1 MTNFTNI
8 LVPTDFSDNSLPAL
22 EFAQNLAKFSKAVLH
37 VIHIV
42 EPILNTEKL
51 WSGDNKEG
59 FEKTRELNA
68 EEDLRRFINK
78 ISPNGIRI
86 IEVLKSG
93 RPHEQILNYAS
104 KNQIDLIVIAS
115 HGWTGLSHIL
125 AGNVTNKVFRY
136 SEIPTIC
143 VKSTNL
149 IFQKDDLTARGDFAE
164 NWVG

>member
-1 MTNFTNI
+1 MTNFGNI
-8 LVPTDFSDNSLPAL
+8 LVPTDFSDNSLQAL
-22 EFAQNLAKFSKAVLH
+22 EFAQSLAKFSKAILH
-37 VIHIV
+37 IIHVV
-42 EPILNTEKL
+42 EPILNTEKY

-78 ISPNGIRI
+78 ISPKGVKI

-93 RPHEQILNYAS
+93 KPHEQILKYS
-104 KNQIDLIVIAS
+104 IKNNIDLIVIAS
-115 HGWTGLSHIL
+115 HGWSGLSHML
-125 AGNVTNKVFRY
+125 TGNVTNKIFHY

-143 VKSTNL
+143 VKSNNL
-149 IFQKDDLTARGDFAE
+149 IFQKDDLTARDDFAE